1 MYTLQ
6 CVKEDEG
13 GYSVLEPEGIQS
25 TKSPKDS
32 LHKRSLQ
39 HTNQLF
45 IKSSSTLD
53 GNCVVSEGERKKERK
68 RKKERNSTPLN

>member
-1 MYTLQ
+1 MEIYVHITV
-6 CVKEDEG
+6 CEKDEG

-32 LHKRSLQ
+32 LHKCSLQ

-45 IKSSSTLD
+45 INLAA
-53 GNCVVSEGERKKERK
+53 
-68 RKKERNSTPLN
+68 P